1 MPQEVDRVI
10 LKICKFFD
18 MKTPHK
24 YNARKAKSNGEHQFN
39 IGDKVV
45 KNEETWEPNDFDGWG
60 RGIGVGIIV
69 EPPFEMDEGEVD
81 VRWPNGR
88 CFELTRQL
96 RKVN

>member
-1 MPQEVDRVI
+1 MKGKRQIQSFNEHQENLNISDVSD
-10 LKICKFFD
+10 
-18 MKTPHK
+18 
-24 YNARKAKSNGEHQFN
+24 SNQFN

>member
-1 MPQEVDRVI
+1 
-10 LKICKFFD
+10 
-18 MKTPHK
+18 MKDKKHIQSFGLFK
-24 YNARKAKSNGEHQFN
+24 ENLNISDVSESNQFN

-45 KNEETWEPNDFDGWG
+45 KNEETWEPNDFDSWG

-69 EPPFEMDEGEVD
+69 EPPFEMGEGEVD

-88 CFELTRQL
+88 CFEFTHQL